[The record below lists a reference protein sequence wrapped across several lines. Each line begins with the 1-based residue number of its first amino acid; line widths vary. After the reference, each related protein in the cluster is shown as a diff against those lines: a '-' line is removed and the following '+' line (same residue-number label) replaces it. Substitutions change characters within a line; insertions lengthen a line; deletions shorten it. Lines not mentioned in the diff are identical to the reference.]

1 MTASPYPCR
10 VSPSSRVCGI
20 PLCSALLSLWAALVQ
35 LGGDGTH
42 LWGRGTG
49 TGLQRCGEAREG
61 NEEGKVSREGLGCS
75 RGVCAAHK
83 GQEESAGQEGE
94 DVVSLERGG
103 QVLPLP
109 VPPSPSQTYYSWVWD
124 ALYLAAEAKPCLKIK
139 AQSS

>member
-42 LWGRGTG
+42 LWGGGTG

-103 QVLPLP
+103 TGPAPPCATQPLTDILQLGMGC
-109 VPPSPSQTYYSWVWD
+109 S
-124 ALYLAAEAKPCLKIK
+124 LFGCRG
-139 AQSS
+139 